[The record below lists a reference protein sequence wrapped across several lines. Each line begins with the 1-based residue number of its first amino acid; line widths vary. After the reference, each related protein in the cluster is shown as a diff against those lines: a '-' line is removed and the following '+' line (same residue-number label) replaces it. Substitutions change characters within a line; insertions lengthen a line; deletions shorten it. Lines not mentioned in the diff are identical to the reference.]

1 MEYYRLITGK
11 LAAEEERVPKPKVLN
26 LLIVM
31 KLMFML
37 LIAFTASGT
46 QAQPS
51 QPINITFK
59 ANEIGK
65 FPSGW
70 ASMNGNGAAKIYSV
84 KTEGEHTFLHADAP
98 AMAVPIGT
106 EHSWALKDLPIL
118 QWQWRAVLFPDGTN
132 EHDKNRN
139 DSVLA
144 VYVAFG
150 HLPFINTIK
159 YIWSDTIPVG
169 TMFTSS
175 TASNTKIIVIRS
187 GRAQINTWVT
197 EKRDVFADYR
207 QIFGEKEKDPIAT
220 GIIILTD
227 SDNTAT
233 HAIGD
238 YGCLQVLGSNGEV
251 PKP

>member
-1 MEYYRLITGK
+1 MILRRLCHGGK
-11 LAAEEERVPKPKVLN
+11 RRMLKSKGLN
-26 LLIVM
+26 LLIVT
-31 KLMFML
+31 KFVLIL
-37 LIAFTASGT
+37 LVALTVSA
-46 QAQPS
+46 AQPLPPKL
-51 QPINITFK
+51 PIHITFQTD
-59 ANEIGK
+59 EVGK

-70 ASMNGNGAAKIYSV
+70 TSMDGNAAAKIYSV

-98 AMAVPIGT
+98 AMAVQVGT
-106 EHSWALKDLPIL
+106 EHSWALKDLPVL
-118 QWQWRAVLFPDGTN
+118 QWQWRAILFPDNTN
-132 EHDKNRN
+132 ERDKNRN

-159 YIWSDTIPVG
+159 YVWSDTIPVG
-169 TMFTSS
+169 TTFTSP

-187 GRAQINTWVT
+187 GRVQINTWVT
-197 EKRDVFADYR
+197 EKRDVFSDYK
-207 QIFGEKEKDPIAT
+207 QLFGEKEKNPVAT

-227 SDNTAT
+227 SDNTNT

-238 YGCLQVLGSNGEV
+238 YGSIQILGSNGDQ

>member
-1 MEYYRLITGK
+1 MLKSKGF
-11 LAAEEERVPKPKVLN
+11 N
-26 LLIVM
+26 LLIVT
-31 KLMFML
+31 KFI
-37 LIAFTASGT
+37 LILFVALTVSA
-46 QAQPS
+46 AQTLPS

-70 ASMNGNGAAKIYSV
+70 KSMNGNGAAKIYSV
-84 KTEGEHTFLHADAP
+84 KAEGEHTFLHADAP
-98 AMAVPIGT
+98 AMAVQVGT
-106 EHSWALKDLPIL
+106 EHSWALKDLPVL
-118 QWQWRAVLFPDGTN
+118 QWQWRAILFPDNTN
-132 EHDKNRN
+132 ERDKNRN

-144 VYVAFG
+144 IYVVFG

-159 YIWSDTIPVG
+159 YIWSDTLPVG
-169 TMFTSS
+169 ATFTSP

-207 QIFGEKEKDPIAT
+207 QLFGEKEKDPVAT
-220 GIIILTD
+220 GIVILTD

-238 YGCLQVLGSNGEV
+238 YGYIQILGPNGQP

>member
-1 MEYYRLITGK
+1 MPRRKGMLTSKGFNLFIAAKLVLIFFITPT
-11 LAAEEERVPKPKVLN
+11 VS
-26 LLIVM
+26 
-31 KLMFML
+31 
-37 LIAFTASGT
+37 ASQT
-46 QAQPS
+46 QLS

-70 ASMNGNGAAKIYSV
+70 EAMDGNGAAKIYSV
-84 KTEGEHTFLHADAP
+84 KSEGEHTFLHADAP
-98 AMAVPIGT
+98 AIAVQIGT
-106 EHSWALKDLPIL
+106 EHSWALKDFPVL

-132 EHDKNRN
+132 EHEKNRN

-150 HLPFINTIK
+150 HLPFITTIK
-159 YIWSDTIPVG
+159 YIWSDVIPVG
-169 TMFTSS
+169 TIFTSP

-187 GRAQINTWVT
+187 GRTQTNTWVI
-197 EKRDVFADYR
+197 EKRDVFSDYR
-207 QIFGEKEKDPIAT
+207 QLFGEKEKDPNAT

-227 SDNTAT
+227 SDNTGT

-238 YGCLQVLGSNGEV
+238 YGYFQIISSNGQP

>member
-1 MEYYRLITGK
+1 MRLRKRRILK
-11 LAAEEERVPKPKVLN
+11 SNRFN
-26 LLIVM
+26 LLIVT
-31 KLMFML
+31 KFI
-37 LIAFTASGT
+37 LILFVALTVSA
-46 QAQPS
+46 AQTLPS
-51 QPINITFK
+51 QPINMTFNG
-59 ANEIGK
+59 NELGK

-70 ASMNGNGAAKIYSV
+70 KSMNGNGAARIYSV

-98 AMAVPIGT
+98 AMAVQVGT
-106 EHSWALKDLPIL
+106 EHSWALKDLPVL
-118 QWQWRAVLFPDGTN
+118 QWQWRAILFPDNTN
-132 EHDKNRN
+132 ERDKNRN

-144 VYVAFG
+144 IYVVFG

-159 YIWSDTIPVG
+159 YIWSDTLPVG
-169 TMFTSS
+169 ATFTSP

-207 QIFGEKEKDPIAT
+207 QLFGEKEKDPVAA
-220 GIIILTD
+220 GIVILTD

-238 YGCLQVLGSNGEV
+238 YGYIQILGSNGGV